1 MVGVGVGVGL
11 RLPAQFVWS
20 PGEASLSTYQ
30 SISILAHTSA
40 ITLIKPSV
48 NNSLLSQD
56 TYDNE

>member
-48 NNSLLSQD
+48 NNSL
-56 TYDNE
+56 